1 MQNLKIS
8 EGNTLM
14 YIMILMSSLLIS
26 YGIYIVHCRVNK
38 LESQQILFEKHN
50 SEIKSQLEEVQN
62 NMNELPKI
70 QEITE
75 ETTETS

>member
-1 MQNLKIS
+1 
-8 EGNTLM
+8 
-14 YIMILMSSLLIS
+14 MSSLLIS

-62 NMNELPKI
+62 NMNELPKM